1 MRDAGDHVVHVAAAQ
16 IRHADR
22 LAGGRLDDVRP
33 GDEHVGVLTRHDDQV
48 GQRRA
53 VHGAARAWAEDDG
66 DLRDKTARLAGL
78 LENPPVLA
86 ERRDTFLDTR
96 AAGVDQCDNRHFEAD
111 GHIHEVANLLAFSH
125 AERAAAH
132 REVLRIHGDR
142 APVHFAEPGDDGRT
156 GNPLVDVAADETA
169 DFLEA
174 VGVEQQVEAFAG
186 RAFAF
191 GMLAFAGVL
200 LGGTREFG
208 GPPHSG
214 ADRLSHVMR
223 RGVHKCR
230 GVRRRRGCLRCGQC
244 AAHCR
249 SPSASL
255 SVDVPDACAPSAAW
269 MSSSTSVCPPSTPS
283 AGPTQI
289 FLTVPLTGAYT

>member
-16 IRHADR
+16 IRHADC
-22 LAGGRLDDVRP
+22 LASGRLDDVRP

-53 VHGAARAWAEDDG
+53 VHGAARARAEDDG

-96 AAGVDQCDNRHFEAD
+96 AAGVDQRDNRHFEAD
-111 GHIHEVANLLAFSH
+111 GHIHEVADLLTFGH

-132 REVLRIHGDR
+132 REVLRVHGDR

-208 GPPHSG
+208 GSSHGG
-214 ADRLSHVMR
+214 ADRLSRVM
-223 RGVHKCR
+223 
-230 GVRRRRGCLRCGQC
+230 RRGCLRCGQC

-289 FLTVPLTGAYT
+289 FLTVPLIGAYT